1 MGKIANLAVALLLLG
16 ATGAAAEPFCFDEA
30 GTQYSINPQILRA
43 IAKVESNFNPRAINW
58 NTNGSYDFGVMQI
71 NSSWAPALGME
82 RWNSLGDT
90 CSNIKTGAMILA
102 NCMKKYGYTWEA
114 IGCYN
119 SQTPDKRDRYAR
131 AVFKQL
137 QRIQRDDKV
146 LKANVEA
153 AVRDRI
159 NDLVQSSQNGGGEI
173 PLTVKP
179 TVSAPPETSRNLPV
193 SHSQEETE
201 VAGAELRA
209 SSLFEGTTNGM

>member
-1 MGKIANLAVALLLLG
+1 MGKIATFCIALLLLG
-16 ATGAAAEPFCFDEA
+16 ATGAAAESYCFDEA
-30 GTQYSINPQILRA
+30 GAQYSINPLILQA

-58 NTNGSYDFGVMQI
+58 NRNGSYDFGVMQI
-71 NSSWAPALGME
+71 NSSWASTLGME

-102 NCMKKYGYTWEA
+102 SCMKKYGYTWEA

-137 QRIQRDDKV
+137 QRIQHDDKE
-146 LKANVEA
+146 LKTNVEA
-153 AVRDRI
+153 AVRDRL
-159 NDLVQSSQNGGGEI
+159 NDLVQASQNGKGE
-173 PLTVKP
+173 LTLSVKP
-179 TVSAPPETSRNLPV
+179 TVSVPSETSSNLPV
-193 SHSQEETE
+193 SPPAEPEA
-201 VAGAELRA
+201 AGAALRA